1 MEPITAYFLSLLE
14 IIEKELKLFRA
25 ITVKTM
31 TGLGWFIMGTFLAGM
46 GFFLLVRA
54 CFTALSMLLGPALAG
69 LLAAAL
75 SLSGGGIFLWIGKRS
90 LK

>member
-25 ITVKTM
+25 VTIKSL
-31 TGLGWFIMGTFLAGM
+31 TGFGWVFLGTFLVGM
-46 GFFLLVRA
+46 GFVLLVRA
-54 CFTALSMLLGPALAG
+54 CFTAISMLLGPALAG
-69 LLAAAL
+69 LVAAVL
-75 SLSGGGIFLWIGKRS
+75 SLSGGGVFLWIGKRS